1 MYDGVTMF
9 FFISLSLSFLE
20 KDSPRDDG
28 MFRDPRGCSIHYRVL
43 SSRDSPAFVTDHT
56 SSLEEERDFEE
67 GWNIV
72 SRNIRKKHVEVSLM
86 ETPRSPTFPLIRSS
100 ELDEI
105 YRKLEYFFGYHL
117 LGYTLLQYFES
128 IPDSV
133 SLIFLTSLLD
143 TQRALSIR
151 RIIEYNIAK

>member
-1 MYDGVTMF
+1 MKYRFTKHQKETRGGF
-9 FFISLSLSFLE
+9 
-20 KDSPRDDG
+20 
-28 MFRDPRGCSIHYRVL
+28 PRGDTLPHF
-43 SSRDSPAFVTDHT
+43 SSH
-56 SSLEEERDFEE
+56 SLH
-67 GWNIV
+67 
-72 SRNIRKKHVEVSLM
+72 SKQQ
-86 ETPRSPTFPLIRSS
+86 
-100 ELDEI
+100 LDEI

-151 RIIEYNIAK
+151 RIMEYNIAK

>member
-1 MYDGVTMF
+1 
-9 FFISLSLSFLE
+9 
-20 KDSPRDDG
+20 
-28 MFRDPRGCSIHYRVL
+28 
-43 SSRDSPAFVTDHT
+43 
-56 SSLEEERDFEE
+56 
-67 GWNIV
+67 
-72 SRNIRKKHVEVSLM
+72 M
-86 ETPRSPTFPLIRSS
+86 ETPRSPTFPLIRSR

-151 RIIEYNIAK
+151 RIMEYNIAK